1 MLLLSGVRAKQDD
14 DPEGRQLLG
23 LGLGLNPQIGLLGLS
38 GLGGLGG
45 LGLGGLGG
53 TTRLALMMRL
63 QQIQRLQLLQSL
75 IGNNRRPSSTPG
87 MTLTPN
93 CKLVNFYDICRSR
106 AWKQ

>member
-1 MLLLSGVRAKQDD
+1 MLILGVRAKQDD

-23 LGLGLNPQIGLLGLS
+23 LGLGLNPQIGLLGL
-38 GLGGLGG
+38 GGLSGFGG
-45 LGLGGLGG
+45 LRGLSGLGG

-75 IGNNRRPSSTPG
+75 IGNNRRPNSTPG

-93 CKLVNFYDICRSR
+93 CKLVNLYDIFRSG
-106 AWKQ
+106 AWTQ